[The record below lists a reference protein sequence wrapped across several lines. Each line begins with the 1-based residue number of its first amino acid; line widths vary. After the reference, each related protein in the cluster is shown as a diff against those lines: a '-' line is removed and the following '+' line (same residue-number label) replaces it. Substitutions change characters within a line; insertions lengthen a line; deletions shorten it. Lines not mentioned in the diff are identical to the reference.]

1 MVIEVFEDL
10 MGGDIKICHET
21 MLELGVVLFV
31 EGIAKV
37 VNDALEETLTNKPG
51 GLDELLFFFLPF
63 LLVSEHGV
71 SDGGV
76 I

>member
-1 MVIEVFEDL
+1 
-10 MGGDIKICHET
+10 